1 MRIHGVNRPGEDWEE
16 NGQSGSTGSPN
27 EVWSFGEEAFEIL
40 SHYLN
45 IRERLRPY
53 IQKHMDIA
61 SEDGTP
67 VMRPLFYDFP
77 DDGKSYTIEDQYMFG
92 PDILVAPVLE
102 AGASSRMIYFPD
114 GSMWKDALTGESYEG
129 GQTID
134 YAVSI
139 ENIPLFT
146 RNGFDFEVE

>member
-1 MRIHGVNRPGEDWEE
+1 MRIHGVNQPSRAIE
-16 NGQSGSTGSPN
+16 GQLAGTGAPN
-27 EVWSFGEEAFEIL
+27 EVWSFGEEAYGIL
-40 SHYLN
+40 SRYLD
-45 IRERLRPY
+45 IREKLRPY

-77 DDGKSYTIEDQYMFG
+77 EDGKTYTIEDQYMFG

-102 AGASSRMIYFPD
+102 AGAKSRAVYLPA
-114 GSMWKDALTGESYEG
+114 GSTWKDALTGESHEG

-134 YAVSI
+134 HAVSI

-146 RNGFDFEVE
+146 RNGSDFEVQ